1 MHLGSDSVGF
11 GYRWV
16 LRKEE
21 RRIKGAAVAAAAG
34 GTASED
40 EKRKREIEG
49 KEESMEGKKP
59 SPSTSEELVLRKNA
73 SSSSL
78 PSPPGY
84 FSSIFPPASTACF
97 PSPPSMRRSLRS
109 YKGAPPPS
117 DLYWT
122 LNKNCR
128 AGAQTANSP
137 SGDAGA
143 IFSSPVL
150 HRMHTFSHLQ
160 STDGRSQGTN
170 DRDVKLLHPMESTES
185 SCFGSSVHYGGRDF
199 YVSPPPSID
208 ASEASKSVSHNQ
220 IAIHI
225 STDAKHGH
233 TICPIVTLSY
243 FQYKHEGRDLDAATR
258 GDWWQGDDADPND
271 YSMFRVKYI
280 L

>member
-1 MHLGSDSVGF
+1 MHLGSDSVRF

-21 RRIKGAAVAAAAG
+21 RRIKGAAAAAAAG

-59 SPSTSEELVLRKNA
+59 PRSTSEELVLRKNA

-78 PSPPGY
+78 PPPPGY
-84 FSSIFPPASTACF
+84 FSSIFPPASTVM
-97 PSPPSMRRSLRS
+97 S
-109 YKGAPPPS
+109 KGAPPPS

-137 SGDAGA
+137 SGDA
-143 IFSSPVL
+143 
-150 HRMHTFSHLQ
+150 
-160 STDGRSQGTN
+160 DGRSQGTN

-199 YVSPPPSID
+199 YVSPPPSIH
-208 ASEASKSVSHNQ
+208 ASEASKS
-220 IAIHI
+220 
-225 STDAKHGH
+225 
-233 TICPIVTLSY
+233 
-243 FQYKHEGRDLDAATR
+243 YKHEGRDLDAATR
-258 GDWWQGDDADPND
+258 GDWWQGSL
-271 YSMFRVKYI
+271 YY
-280 L
+280 